1 MVCLLLVM
9 ETCWKWAADEQRKPA
24 LRAQSD
30 GRPEY
35 KHWSH
40 FLCWNFGACLS
51 SFVHNSSVPVAF
63 KSHQVAPNLEIL
75 YDVEWKKKKKTGLEN
90 MTPALKKKNNK
101 QENSFL
107 TLQCLLF
114 AIYNE
119 N

>member
-1 MVCLLLVM
+1 M
-9 ETCWKWAADEQRKPA
+9 
-24 LRAQSD
+24 
-30 GRPEY
+30 
-35 KHWSH
+35 
-40 FLCWNFGACLS
+40 
-51 SFVHNSSVPVAF
+51 
-63 KSHQVAPNLEIL
+63 
-75 YDVEWKKKKKTGLEN
+75 KKKKKTGLEN